1 MSANSSWDV
10 VRWLWM
16 LWDVLSISA
25 VPKDHN
31 IPTSTGWEAMASLTA
46 RRVWLSTPL
55 SPGAELSAAVCW
67 SLPHC
72 GHAAKQASRRQ
83 NMRQNMTKI
92 DQSSLCCTSFRSRWC
107 LLLPWSPSLLR
118 FFQSRPLVVTF
129 PPSKK
134 KPSVYHTRST
144 SPSREVH
151 RPGCTNS
158 LGMQQIISWC
168 MPAKWTWLVPTE
180 DPTTI
185 LCGVWNDLVHL
196 VKFPR
201 MLSFCLNLRIETVGK
216 VRANSSSAAFLRW
229 CWQWEA
235 FRARIHSRHS
245 QASCQP
251 ELLSNCHSNWTA
263 NRYIYNL

>member
-16 LWDVLSISA
+16 WWDVLSISA

-72 GHAAKQASRRQ
+72 GHAAKQASWRQ

-134 KPSVYHTRST
+134 K
-144 SPSREVH
+144 
-151 RPGCTNS
+151 
-158 LGMQQIISWC
+158 
-168 MPAKWTWLVPTE
+168 A
-180 DPTTI
+180 
-185 LCGVWNDLVHL
+185 
-196 VKFPR
+196 
-201 MLSFCLNLRIETVGK
+201 FCLSHPFHQSFKRGT
-216 VRANSSSAAFLRW
+216 
-229 CWQWEA
+229 
-235 FRARIHSRHS
+235 
-245 QASCQP
+245 QA
-251 ELLSNCHSNWTA
+251 WV
-263 NRYIYNL
+263 YK

>member
-1 MSANSSWDV
+1 
-10 VRWLWM
+10 M
-16 LWDVLSISA
+16 L
-25 VPKDHN
+25 
-31 IPTSTGWEAMASLTA
+31 
-46 RRVWLSTPL
+46 
-55 SPGAELSAAVCW
+55 
-67 SLPHC
+67 
-72 GHAAKQASRRQ
+72 
-83 NMRQNMTKI
+83 
-92 DQSSLCCTSFRSRWC
+92 
-107 LLLPWSPSLLR
+107 
-118 FFQSRPLVVTF
+118 QSRPAEDRTWDKTWPKSTKAAFVVLRSDHAGVYFCHEVLRFSGFFNPDPWSWHF
-129 PPSKK
+129 PPQKK

>member
-1 MSANSSWDV
+1 MTWV
-10 VRWLWM
+10 KRLTKWCLQTHHMVRC
-16 LWDVLSISA
+16 LWDVLSIS

-55 SPGAELSAAVCW
+55 SPGRAFSC
-67 SLPHC
+67 
-72 GHAAKQASRRQ
+72 
-83 NMRQNMTKI
+83 
-92 DQSSLCCTSFRSRWC
+92 
-107 LLLPWSPSLLR
+107 SLLR
-118 FFQSRPLVVTF
+118 DKIWPKSTKAAFVVLGSDHAGVYFCHEVLRSSEVFNPDPWLWHF
-129 PPSKK
+129 PPPKK
-134 KPSVYHTRST
+134 KPSVYHTHST

-158 LGMQQIISWC
+158 LGMQQIISCC
-168 MPAKWTWLVPTE
+168 MTAKRSWLVPTE

-216 VRANSSSAAFLRW
+216 VRANSSWAAFLRW
-229 CWQWEA
+229 CWQSEA

-245 QASCQP
+245 RASCQP
-251 ELLSNCHSNWTA
+251 ELLSNRVSSTIAVATDCEIS
-263 NRYIYNL
+263 IIIL